1 MTMTFSQK
9 YCTKSGYVKEATPSM
24 KQFNGLLN
32 ISGREAL
39 SNLKDK
45 LIKEELKKS
54 KIIDRDVDIAKR
66 LIAKH
71 FLVFGKKV
79 ETLRRRISLVRS
91 EQGRTAKANTENKRL
106 VVAAAKKII
115 KQNPN
120 NHNCSHLAELLMQEQ
135 SNYSFSYLYG
145 LILDLKKFGKAR

>member
-1 MTMTFSQK
+1 MTMSTLNKSL
-9 YCTKSGYVKEATPSM
+9 TKSDCGKEATR
-24 KQFNGLLN
+24 KKRQLKGLLN
-32 ISGREAL
+32 ISGRVAL

-106 VVAAAKKII
+106 IVAAAKKII

-145 LILDLKKFGKAR
+145 LILDLKKFGKAK